1 MKYAKNYTRNGNS
14 IAQVRAINNY
24 YIARRDEERRA
35 ELSARGLEKVFEY
48 GCRAQLWQ
56 FLRAKPET
64 LARYAIN
71 AYCNREK
78 RVKLLA
84 RNGATHSGEFAT
96 AWGEL
101 WELPHICKNAENL
114 KRLSPRRTARLDT
127 MPRPRGETRA
137 KKMANL
143 WTTNTLSNSKIDK
156 NAVSPDRLN
165 GGGHPWR
172 L

>member
-1 MKYAKNYTRNGNS
+1 MAYTKNYTRNGNS

-35 ELSARGLEKVFEY
+35 ELSVRGLEIIFEY

-64 LARYAIN
+64 LVRYAIN

-84 RNGATHSGEFAT
+84 RSGATHSGAFAT
-96 AWGEL
+96 AWREL
-101 WELPHICKNAENL
+101 WEIATYLQKCGKLETAFAE
-114 KRLSPRRTARLDT
+114 
-127 MPRPRGETRA
+127 
-137 KKMANL
+137 ANRE
-143 WTTNTLSNSKIDK
+143 
-156 NAVSPDRLN
+156 A
-165 GGGHPWR
+165 
-172 L
+172 